1 MTAIKNEILLSTLVE
16 PHVTEKTM
24 RVASKN
30 IHVFKVAMSATKS
43 QISDACLY
51 LYGVKPLS
59 VRTMVYKPVAKR
71 NMRGT
76 KTVKRYKKALIRLS
90 DSANIDINKR
100 ISEE

>member
-1 MTAIKNEILLSTLVE
+1 M
-16 PHVTEKTM
+16 
-24 RVASKN
+24 
-30 IHVFKVAMSATKS
+30 
-43 QISDACLY
+43 
-51 LYGVKPLS
+51 
-59 VRTMVYKPVAKR
+59 YKPVAKR